1 MNVTQWE
8 VDAAETLGVGRSAA
22 ASKSKRAVRSRRQHR
37 RRAKVDGVGVK
48 REPAICAHC
57 DAKFWARPGQVF
69 CGHSC
74 RTLNNRIKR
83 ELAPLVLVAVFGM
96 PLYKAEEQLEKY
108 GLARVS
114 GLLGDFKWT
123 WDARTKEWRQG
134 GQE

>member
-74 RTLNNRIKR
+74 RTLNNRAKR
-83 ELAPLVLVAVFGM
+83 ELAPVVLVAQFADM
-96 PLYKAEEQLEKY
+96 PIRKAEEVVETF
-108 GLARVS
+108 GLAHVS
-114 GLLGDFKWT
+114 NVLASFGWK
-123 WDARTKEWRQG
+123 WDARVKEWRQD
-134 GQE
+134 E